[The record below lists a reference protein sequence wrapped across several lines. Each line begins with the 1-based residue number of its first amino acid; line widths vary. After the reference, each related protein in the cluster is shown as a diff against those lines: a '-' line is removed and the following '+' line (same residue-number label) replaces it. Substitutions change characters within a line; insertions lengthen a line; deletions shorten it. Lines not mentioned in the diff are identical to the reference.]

1 MAEQTYPSFLHK
13 NKGEIV
19 TFVDV
24 AETKIQ
30 NTDSVVHIR
39 LPFVHKLYLM
49 LNDMEAKG
57 YDHIISWIGDG
68 KAFKIHN
75 PSVFEASI
83 QPQYF
88 RQSRLA
94 SFIRQVS
101 REGFQSPT
109 RDVSDVNTDSCCDR
123 IPILFVVLWIRIC
136 QDRRQKQHVFWG
148 VRASRL
154 SKR

>member
-19 TFVDV
+19 AFVDV

-30 NTDSVVHIR
+30 NTTDSVVHIR

-57 YDHIISWIGDG
+57 CDHIISWIGDG

-109 RDVSDVNTDSCCDR
+109 LSC
-123 IPILFVVLWIRIC
+123 LM
-136 QDRRQKQHVFWG
+136 
-148 VRASRL
+148 
-154 SKR
+154 